1 MRGLKRLNPLK
12 DPSAPESL
20 LMNEPVKRLTLV
32 SDAWHPQVNGVVR
45 TIENTN
51 RELAKMGME
60 VTMITPDMFRNMGMP
75 TYPEIRLALAS
86 YRHVARL
93 IEESRPDYVHIATEG
108 PLGYKARRWCRRR
121 KFRFSTSYH
130 TRFPEYVS
138 ARLPIPASWLYSM
151 MRNFHNAGNGCM
163 VATESLARELE
174 GHGFNNLMRWSR
186 GIDNTLFYPR
196 PKTDAPFGCLPR
208 PIFLTVARVA
218 VEKNI
223 QALLSLELPGSIVI
237 VGDGPARRDLE
248 QKYPK
253 AHFLGMLKGDELA
266 KAYAEA
272 DVFVFTSKTDTFGNT
287 IIEALS
293 SGIPVAAFPVTGP
306 ADILGGHEQAGAL
319 DEDLKAACLKAL
331 DCTSEK
337 ARELA
342 STYTWEAA
350 AAQFHDNV
358 IRAHDG

>member
-1 MRGLKRLNPLK
+1 ML
-12 DPSAPESL
+12 
-20 LMNEPVKRLTLV
+20 EPAKRLTLV

-51 RELAKMGME
+51 RELAKMGVE
-60 VTMITPDMFRNMGMP
+60 VTMITPDMFRNIGMP

-108 PLGYKARRWCRRR
+108 PLGYKARRWCRSRDC
-121 KFRFSTSYH
+121 RFSTSYH
-130 TRFPEYVS
+130 TKFPEYVS
-138 ARLPIPASWLYSM
+138 ARLPIPLGLLYSV

-174 GHGFNNLMRWSR
+174 AHGFRNLMQWSR

-196 PKTDAPFGCLPR
+196 PKSDAPFGGLPR

-218 VEKNI
+218 VEKNLE
-223 QALLSLELPGSIVI
+223 ALLSLDMPGSTVI
-237 VGDGPARRDLE
+237 VGDGPARRELE
-248 QKYPK
+248 EKYPK
-253 AHFLGMLKGDELA
+253 AHFLGMLKGEELA

-287 IIEALS
+287 TIEALS
-293 SGIPVAAFPVTGP
+293 CGIPVAAFPVSGP
-306 ADILGGHEQAGAL
+306 ADILGGHDQAGVL
-319 DEDLKAACLKAL
+319 DDDLKAACLKAL
-331 DCTSEK
+331 ECSPEK

-342 STYTWEAA
+342 ATYTWEAA
-350 AAQFHDNV
+350 AIQFYQNV
-358 IRAHDG
+358 TSAHDG